1 MDAKFKT
8 ANGQMLDIRELIREI
23 FSYMKELPEN
33 FYKISVGTDSELSGA
48 TKHANLV
55 TAVVVHRVGRGA
67 RYFWRNMDDGP
78 FHTLRDRIIREVLIS
93 IDAARDILSAL
104 QAEEKNFSEGESPKW
119 SFEVHADIGRE
130 GDTKAMF
137 QEVVGMILG
146 NNFVPQTKPMSY
158 AASSAADRHTS

>member
-1 MDAKFKT
+1 
-8 ANGQMLDIRELIREI
+8 MLEVKELILEI
-23 FSYMKELPEN
+23 FSYMKEVPDN

-93 IDAARDILSAL
+93 IDAARDILAAL
-104 QAEEKNFSEGESPKW
+104 QVEEKNLPEDEVPKW
-119 SFEVHADIGRE
+119 SFEVHADVGKE
-130 GDTKAMF
+130 GDTKTMF